1 MKNRVIV
8 CIAVIALLLSGCQIN
23 TPGTTTDPA
32 NVDSSIQFAPEKN
45 AQNKYLMGTTNFQ
58 EADGFFLGTAGFEDY
73 LLYYDKASGISGVLC
88 ADPSCVH
95 DGKECGGN
103 MGGGLSLSY
112 YDGKLYWVGP
122 EGSAFMKDYLWQS
135 DLSGMNRKKI
145 MEIPRDEIIMP
156 YQPQRYVIHQG
167 KLYIMGSASVV
178 DGTQTGKRK
187 SLLSIPLTGD
197 EGFTTVYDE
206 VLSNAIDD
214 ERYIFVDGF
223 IYIYI
228 STFNEVSSTTNLTV
242 TKVDIAKNTSE
253 VVYQENDVT
262 DILGNIWVTENHEIY
277 LTGSTRT
284 ETEAYLW
291 KLEKGEKTEIT
302 SWSGEEIS
310 PPDVMDGIVLCLS
323 YDNDIRWADIRDL
336 TGKTIYSGK
345 LFPDV
350 IPELE
355 HDPNDIPSKV
365 GWENSYSIG
374 LIGGDAEKLIFEL
387 VGEEGSKLDRKIV
400 DYTILLDLTDNMKAT
415 ILWSS
420 KE

>member
-1 MKNRVIV
+1 MKKIITVM
-8 CIAVIALLLSGCQIN
+8 IAFVLFLSGC
-23 TPGTTTDPA
+23 THGTTDPI
-32 NVDSSIQFAPEKN
+32 NVDDPIIYAPEKN
-45 AQNKYLMGTTNFQ
+45 AQNKYLGGFTNFQ
-58 EADGFFLGTAGFEDY
+58 EADGFFLGTAEVNGY

-95 DGKECGGN
+95 NGKECGGN
-103 MGGGLSLSY
+103 IGGVLSLSY

-197 EGFTTVYDE
+197 EGFTTVYDK
-206 VLSNAIDD
+206 VLPNAIDD

-223 IYIYI
+223 IYIYM
-228 STFNEVSSTTNLTV
+228 SSLNEESSTKNLTV
-242 TKVDIAKNTSE
+242 TKVDIAKNISE

-262 DILGNIWVTENHEIY
+262 DILGNIWVTEDHELY
-277 LTGSTRT
+277 LSGSTD
-284 ETEAYLW
+284 EKAYLW
-291 KLEKGEKTEIT
+291 KIENGSKKEIT
-302 SWSGEEIS
+302 FWPVDEVNV
-310 PPDVMDGIVLCLS
+310 PDVMDGIVMFMTRDE
-323 YDNDIRWADIRDL
+323 DNIRYVDIRNFS
-336 TGKTIYSGK
+336 GETIYKGK
-345 LFPDV
+345 LFPSA
-350 IPELE
+350 ISGLKK
-355 HDPNDIPSKV
+355 DPNTYNFAV
-365 GWENSYSIG
+365 V
-374 LIGGDAEKLIFEL
+374 GGDTEKIIINLIEFADKTM
-387 VGEEGSKLDRKIV
+387 VN
-400 DYTILLDLTDNMKAT
+400 YTIQIDLKDNMKTT
-415 ILWSS
+415 ILWSN

>member
-1 MKNRVIV
+1 MKKRIFAVVVAIV
-8 CIAVIALLLSGCQIN
+8 LLLSGCQNN
-23 TPGTTTDPA
+23 TPSVTNPKDADDP
-32 NVDSSIQFAPEKN
+32 IQFAPEKN

-58 EADGFFLGTAGFEDY
+58 EADGFFLGTAEVNGY

-88 ADPSCVH
+88 ADPSCAH

-122 EGSAFMKDYLWQS
+122 EDSQLQKDYLWQS

-145 MEIPRDEIIMP
+145 MEISWDEIRMP

-206 VLSNAIDD
+206 VFPNANDN

-223 IYIYI
+223 IYIYM
-228 STFNEVSSTTNLTV
+228 SSFNEKSSTQNLTV

-253 VVYQENDVT
+253 VIYQET
-262 DILGNIWVTENHEIY
+262 DMTEYLGNIWVTENHEIY
-277 LTGSTRT
+277 LTGSTKT
-284 ETEAYLW
+284 GTEAYLW
-291 KLEKGEKTEIT
+291 KLENGEKIEIT
-302 SWSGEEIS
+302 SWSGERIS
-310 PPDVMDGIVLCLS
+310 TPDVMDGIVLCLS
-323 YDNDIRWADIRDL
+323 YENDIRWADIRDL

-365 GWENSYSIG
+365 GWENSYSID
-374 LIGGDAEKLIFEL
+374 LIGGDAEKLIYHL
-387 VGEEGSKLDRKIV
+387 SGEEGSKLNRKFV

>member
-1 MKNRVIV
+1 MKKGI
-8 CIAVIALLLSGCQIN
+8 IAVIVAIVLLLSGCQNN
-23 TPGTTTDPA
+23 TPGSTSDPA

-45 AQNKYLMGTTNFQ
+45 AQNKYLMGYTNFQ
-58 EADGFFLGTAGFEDY
+58 EADGFFLGTARVNGY

-88 ADPSCVH
+88 ADPSCAH

-103 MGGGLSLSY
+103 VGGDLSLSY
-112 YDGKLYWVGP
+112 YGGKLYWVGS
-122 EGSAFMKDYLWQS
+122 EDAELQKRYLWQS

-145 MEIPRDEIIMP
+145 MEIPWEDIIMP
-156 YQPQRYVIHQG
+156 YQPQLYVIHQG

-206 VLSNAIDD
+206 VLPNAVDD

-223 IYIYI
+223 IYIYM
-228 STFNEVSSTTNLTV
+228 SSFNEESSTKNLTV
-242 TKVDIAKNTSE
+242 TKVDIAENTSE

-277 LTGSTRT
+277 LTGSTDK
-284 ETEAYLW
+284 EAYLW
-291 KLEKGEKTEIT
+291 KLENGVKTEIT
-302 SWSGEEIS
+302 SWSGERIS
-310 PPDVMDGIVLCLS
+310 TPDVMDGIVLCLS

-355 HDPNDIPSKV
+355 HDPNDIPSIA
-365 GWENSYSIG
+365 GRGSTYSTG
-374 LIGGDAEKLIFEL
+374 LIGGDAEKLIYHL
-387 VGEEGSKLDRKIV
+387 NGEEGSKLNRKFV

-415 ILWSS
+415 VLWSS
-420 KE
+420 ED